1 MTMASRP
8 MVGMKTTG
16 TANFNSV
23 VVMISALA
31 WVPRGASKRVPDKF
45 VLSKEEVDMMTQLAQ
60 EDEEEEEEAAAA
72 EEGEDDDDDIEGE
85 DPEEDAD
92 MEGDNDE
99 DNEALKEFNMDQYD
113 EEDDEAAV
121 KDYLQGN
128 GAEIPIEDDDQVP
141 DDIEDDDEDK
151 ADMEIRSTDSVV
163 LVCNTEEDFSNLEVH
178 VYEEDTGNLYVHHE
192 INLPAFPLALAWMDI
207 APLPPVNGVP
217 VNGSFVAVGT
227 FKAGIE
233 IWNLDVL
240 DVLEPTATLG
250 GEANAS
256 FRYVLRLLL
265 SPSLAFC
272 SETLNKDHHHVRRD
286 VAISKA
292 MRKKHKAALKPG
304 SHQDAVLGLD
314 WNAGHRNMLA
324 SASADASVKIWDV
337 TTQQCMHTMTHHTD
351 KVQSVKWNPVEST
364 ILASAS
370 FDRSLVVLDGRAPQA
385 FSKFALSADVES
397 MVWHPHSPSTLVA
410 STEDGIVV
418 AYDVRKGSSAAPL
431 YRFQAHDT
439 AVSAISFSHALPGL
453 FATAGTD
460 KHVKIWDLE
469 GSTPQCIA
477 SKDMQVGE
485 LLTLQFYRDS
495 PFLLGAGGTGG
506 VLALWDTSEN
516 DVVERK
522 FSTRAANIGN
532 HPVPQATG
540 GLTLGAS
547 FKSANDVADELLRE
561 EDQAQAAAAKAATG
575 KKKSKKTKK

>member
-1 MTMASRP
+1 
-8 MVGMKTTG
+8 
-16 TANFNSV
+16 
-23 VVMISALA
+23 MISALA
-31 WVPRGASKRVPDKF
+31 WVPRGASKRVPEKF
-45 VLSKEEVDMMTQLAQ
+45 VLSKEEVEMMSQLAQ
-60 EDEEEEEEAAAA
+60 EVEEDNEEVEEDE
-72 EEGEDDDDDIEGE
+72 
-85 DPEEDAD
+85 PEEDGADDDAD
-92 MEGDNDE
+92 MEGND
-99 DNEALKEFNMDQYD
+99 DDDDEALKEFNMDQYD
-113 EEDDEAAV
+113 EEDDDAAV

-128 GAEIPIEDDDQVP
+128 GAEIPV
-141 DDIEDDDEDK
+141 DDDEEDIPDDLDDADK
-151 ADMEIRSTDSVV
+151 ADMEIRPTDSVV

-178 VYEEDTGNLYVHHE
+178 VYEEDSGNLYVHHE

-207 APLPPVNGVP
+207 APVPPVNGAP

-250 GEANAS
+250 GEVNAT
-256 FRYVLRLLL
+256 F
-265 SPSLAFC
+265 
-272 SETLNKDHHHVRRD
+272 RD

-304 SHQDAVLGLD
+304 SHQDSVLGLD

-324 SASADASVKIWDV
+324 SASADATVKIWDV

-370 FDRSLVVLDGRAPQA
+370 FDRSLVVLDGRAPHA
-385 FSKFALSADVES
+385 YSKFALSADVES

-418 AYDVRKGSSAAPL
+418 AYDVRKGNSAPL

-439 AVSAISFSHALPGL
+439 AVSAISFSQAIPGL

-460 KHVKIWDLE
+460 KHVKIWDLA
-469 GSTPQCIA
+469 GPTPQCVA

-495 PFLLGAGGTGG
+495 PFLLGTGGTGG

-516 DVVERK
+516 DGVERK
-522 FSTRAANIGN
+522 FATRAANIGN
-532 HPVPQATG
+532 HPVPD
-540 GLTLGAS
+540 GLQLHTS
-547 FKSANDVADELLRE
+547 FKSANDIADELLRE
-561 EDQAQAAAAKAATG
+561 EEEQNAVKIPAT
-575 KKKSKKTKK
+575 KKKSKKNKK